1 MGWTTNISAASK
13 FLREV
18 RRKHKEI
25 GAIAPSSRFLAREM
39 VHYLKGE
46 RPPRRILEAG
56 PGTGIV
62 TREIVRQ
69 LRPEDQ
75 LDIVEVNS
83 KFVEFLGQRLKNEKA
98 FAEKA
103 AQIKIH
109 HRGLETIP
117 GEACYDVLIS
127 GLPLNIFPS
136 ALARE
141 ILKVYRRL
149 LAPGGTLTYFEYVGA
164 RPFQVPFAGR
174 LNRRRLYRIGKRV
187 ERMVTAHQ
195 VRKRTILAN
204 LPPAFVRHL
213 RFAAAGGV

>member
-1 MGWTTNISAASK
+1 MGWTTNIAAAGK
-13 FLREV
+13 FVRELRG
-18 RRKHKEI
+18 KYKEI

-39 VHYLKGE
+39 VHFLKGQ

-56 PGTGIV
+56 PGTGVV
-62 TREIVRQ
+62 TREIVRH
-69 LRPEDQ
+69 LRPGDR
-75 LDIVEVNS
+75 LDIVEVNAG
-83 KFVEFLGQRLKNEKA
+83 FVAFLRQRLAMEKA
-98 FAEKA
+98 FVEKA
-103 AQIKIH
+103 DQIKIH

-117 GEACYDVLIS
+117 GQACYDVLIS

-164 RPFQVPFAGR
+164 RPLQAPFAGK

-187 ERMVTAHQ
+187 ESLVKAHQ
-195 VRKRTILAN
+195 VRRKTILAN

-213 RFAAAGGV
+213 LLKPTG